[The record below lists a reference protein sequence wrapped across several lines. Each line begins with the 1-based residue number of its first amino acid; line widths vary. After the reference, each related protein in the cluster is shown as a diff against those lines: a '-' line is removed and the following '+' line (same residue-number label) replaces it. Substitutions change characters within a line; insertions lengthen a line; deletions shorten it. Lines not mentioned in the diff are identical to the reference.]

1 MSLRIKVLNLFLLL
15 AIGGI
20 IIGILLLKTS
30 HTDFSSQDPIAEFE
44 AYNFNQFVLAL
55 NEAERGELG
64 NNVYAID
71 GKVESLSQ
79 IGFILKGGIV
89 CTTADSTDLGL
100 KEGEQVSIK
109 GRFISFDELFGEIR
123 LDHVVAL

>member
-1 MSLRIKVLNLFLLL
+1 MSLRLKVLNLFLFL

-44 AYNFNQFVLAL
+44 AYEFNHFVSSL
-55 NEAERGELG
+55 NEAERGEFG
-64 NNVYAID
+64 NNVYVVY

-79 IGFILKGGIV
+79 TGFILKGGIV

-100 KEGEQVSIK
+100 KEEEQVSIK